1 MLRRWFASLAMV
13 GATGFVLAGTPS
25 SAQERLPDPPAAT
38 VNGEAIPE
46 IMVRRALKN
55 VPAEHVAK
63 ARAEVLEFLI
73 DNVLIDQHIKPLVKL
88 TDQELAERMKLVREE
103 TQRLGKTFEQLLKE
117 LELTEAEMQQ
127 QVAADMRWEK
137 FVAGQIPDAQMQDY
151 FNKHKDWF
159 DGSQVSA
166 RHILIAVPADA
177 DAAKKQALQR
187 KIADLRAS
195 ITKRVE
201 AGLALVDPKTDNLG
215 VELVRQRLQLEA
227 FTEVAGKESDCPS
240 KANGGDLGSFTRIGG
255 MVEPFA
261 AAAFALKPGQLSEIV
276 TTQYGYHL
284 ILCTGRTTGQP
295 VTFDMAKEQVKDV
308 LADQLRDKLVAEL
321 RAKAK
326 IQITK

>member
-1 MLRRWFASLAMV
+1 MLRRWFASLALVGLSLLV
-13 GATGFVLAGTPS
+13 GAPL

-55 VPAEHVAK
+55 VPAEHAAK
-63 ARAEVLEFLI
+63 ARAEILEFLI
-73 DNVLIDQHIKPLVKL
+73 SNVLIDQHVKPLVKL
-88 TDQELAERMKLVREE
+88 TDQELADRMKLVREE
-103 TQRLGKTFEQLLKE
+103 TQRMGKTFEQLLKE

-137 FVAGQIPDAQMQDY
+137 FIAGQITDAQMQEY

-166 RHILIAVPADA
+166 RHILVAVPADA
-177 DAAKKQALQR
+177 DDAKKQALQR
-187 KIADLRAS
+187 KLTELRAN
-195 ITKRVE
+195 IAKRVE
-201 AGLALVDPKTDNLG
+201 AGLAQVDPKLDNLAR
-215 VELVRQRLQLEA
+215 EQARQRLQLEA
-227 FTEVAGKESDCPS
+227 FMEVAGKESDCPS

-261 AAAFALKPGQLSEIV
+261 AAAFALKPGQMSEV
-276 TTQYGYHL
+276 VATQYGYHV
-284 ILCTGRTTGQP
+284 ILCIGRTTGQP
-295 VTFDMAKEQVKDV
+295 ITFDMAKEQVKDV

-321 RAKAK
+321 KAKAK